1 MRLGDAD
8 DEHHQSPT
16 FLTSLLLNA
25 KSDEEFFAI
34 GLDQERRESLRR
46 NPFVSGAR
54 DKGFRERSLWA
65 RSSQIL
71 ALSLPATA

>member
-8 DEHHQSPT
+8 SEDHKSPT

-46 NPFVSGAR
+46 NPFVAGAR
-54 DKGFRERSLWA
+54 DKGFRERSLRA
-65 RSSQIL
+65 RSPQL
-71 ALSLPATA
+71 LTLPATA